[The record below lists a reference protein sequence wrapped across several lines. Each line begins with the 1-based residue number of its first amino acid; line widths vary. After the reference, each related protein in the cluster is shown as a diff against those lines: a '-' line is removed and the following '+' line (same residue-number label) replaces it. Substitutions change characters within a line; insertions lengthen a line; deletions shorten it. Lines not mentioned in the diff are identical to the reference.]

1 MKIINIIFTGVF
13 LLISTIGCKKFVET
27 DIETEVDLRSI
38 GKTPAEI
45 STVLTQAY
53 VGLRNNNV
61 YGTVFYQRFV
71 NDYMVAAPGTSLAQ
85 SNIAKL
91 SYDASDGE
99 VLNIWQAH
107 FDIISVTNIVIE
119 KVTAALEDPAVK
131 PADIAIYKRLE
142 GEGRFL
148 RALVY
153 FKLVR
158 LYRNVPI
165 IEKFFKSLNE
175 INEVENGATDKMRE
189 QEKAVYAFI
198 ESDLKA
204 AALNLPV
211 TNERGRPDR
220 WAAKGLLG
228 KVYVTLGSIDKFR
241 DMSGNGSEFYTK
253 ALVELS
259 DVIKSGQYRLKR
271 YFPDNFIR
279 DKQHIGDKEILFSV
293 EYHELD
299 KGNTTFGQG
308 TGFIKN
314 SASPAQF
321 GNDNGANGSMLA
333 SDFGWSVFDVESPGD
348 IVRRFW
354 TFEQATFEDLNTDGV
369 AGINNSLAVCPNSAF
384 CEVFLISREPYP
396 WTRPYWFET
405 INDTRAFR
413 FSPTGNDVATAPDG
427 KTYFTHIWS
436 DASNTAHPGVQFV
449 KYRRNPV
456 TQSTFTGANFDGD
469 LPVFRYSE
477 ILLLYAEA
485 ANEIVGPSGVP
496 DGGTLTATA
505 AVNLVR
511 DRARNFVYFNDITTS
526 TRAVPNSPYIR
537 TLGEIFSR
545 QAKIGP
551 NPATTANAADTIAK
565 YYTQISAMKG
575 LREVPSA
582 PVIRNFK
589 EFPLSAGFVPDFS
602 SSFSPDEFRDKLL
615 DERFR
620 ELAGEDNLRWY
631 DLTRFGKYVERIE
644 EYKDKINPLTN
655 RSLASTPFGNSVL
668 PVPNDRY
675 EYLPIPLIEIQRNP
689 NLKQNLGF

>member
-1 MKIINIIFTGVF
+1 M
-13 LLISTIGCKKFVET
+13 ISTIGCKKFVET
-27 DIETEVDLRSI
+27 DIETEVDLRTI
-38 GKTPAEI
+38 GKTPTEI
-45 STVLTQAY
+45 SALLTQAY
-53 VGLRNNNV
+53 VGLRNSNV

-71 NDYMVAAPGTSLAQ
+71 NDYMVPPAGTSLAQ

-107 FDIISVTNIVIE
+107 FDVISVTNLVIE
-119 KVTAALEDPAVK
+119 KVAAALEDPAVK
-131 PADIAIYKRLE
+131 PADIGMYKRLE
-142 GEGRFL
+142 GEAYFV

-153 FKLVR
+153 FKMVR

-189 QEKAVYAFI
+189 QEKAVYALI
-198 ESDLKA
+198 ESDLQKA
-204 AALNLPV
+204 ALVLPV
-211 TNERGRPDR
+211 SSERGRPDK
-220 WAAKGLLG
+220 WTAKGLLG

-241 DMSGNGSEFYTK
+241 DMSGNGSEYYTK
-253 ALVELS
+253 AVVELS
-259 DVIKSGQYRLKR
+259 DVMKSGQYKLKR

-279 DKQHIGDKEILFSV
+279 DKQHVGDKEILFSI

-321 GNDNGANGSMLA
+321 GNDNGANGSMIA
-333 SDFGWSVFDVESPGD
+333 TDFGWSVFDVESPGD

-369 AGINNSLAVCPNSAF
+369 AGINNSLTVCPNSAA

-413 FSPTGNDVATAPDG
+413 YSPTGNDVAISPDG
-427 KTYFTHIWS
+427 KTYFTHIWN
-436 DASNTAHPGVQFV
+436 DASNTANPGVQFV

-456 TQSTFTGANFDGD
+456 SQSTFTGANFDGD
-469 LPVFRYSE
+469 LPVFRYAE

-485 ANEIVGPSGVP
+485 ANELVGPGTVP
-496 DGGTLTATA
+496 NGGTITATA

-511 DRARNFVYFNDITTS
+511 DRARNFVFFNDITTT
-526 TRAVPNSPYIR
+526 TRAIPNSPYLR

-545 QAKIGP
+545 QAKVGP
-551 NPATTANAADTIAK
+551 NPPTTANAADTIAK

-589 EFPLSAGFVPDFS
+589 EFTLSAGFVPDFNPA
-602 SSFSPDEFRDKLL
+602 FSPEEFRNNLL

-631 DLTRFGKYVERIE
+631 DLTRFGKLTERVQE
-644 EYKDKINPLTN
+644 HKAKTNSLTK
-655 RSLASTPFGNSVL
+655 RSLSSTPFGTSVL
-668 PVPNDRY
+668 PVPNTRY

-689 NLKQNLGF
+689 KLKQNQGF